1 MTRPMTLTRPA
12 PVRLPAPRGPR
23 LTRGPELAAA
33 VAAQLGLLALLR
45 PGHAGLAVGIG
56 YALASWALL
65 TAAFRRRRAL
75 GPADHVTL
83 ARVVLTGGVAALVA
97 GHLTGDGRAWP
108 LVAAASA
115 ALVLDGVDG
124 QVARRTGTVSRLGA
138 RFDMETDAALVLV
151 LSIEVASS
159 AGAWVLAIGA
169 MRYVFGAAAWA
180 APWLRA
186 DLPPSVARKA
196 VAVVQGVA
204 LVVAASGAVPHPGLL
219 AAAALALLVWSFGRD
234 VVWLAKRRHA
244 SRVGTPRI
252 PEPKDARAVQDAQ
265 VAKELPGPQEP
276 QATPGTRGRC
286 TDGARRARLLD
297 PIAR

>member
-1 MTRPMTLTRPA
+1 MALPRPA
-12 PVRLPAPRGPR
+12 PVRLPAPRRAR

-33 VAAQLGLLALLR
+33 VAAQLALLALLR
-45 PGHAGLAVGIG
+45 PGHAGLAVGVG

-65 TAAFRRRRAL
+65 AAAFRRRRAL

-97 GHLTGDGRAWP
+97 GHLTGDARVWP
-108 LVAAASA
+108 LVAVATA

-124 QVARRTGTVSRLGA
+124 KVARRTGTVSRLGA
-138 RFDMETDAALVLV
+138 RFDMETDAVLVLV
-151 LSIEVASS
+151 LSVEVARA
-159 AGAWVLAIGA
+159 AGWWVLAIGA
-169 MRYVFGAAAWA
+169 MRYAFGAAAWA

-204 LVVAASGAVPHPGLL
+204 LVLAASGAVPYPAVL

-244 SRVGTPRI
+244 HHSGAHGSGGSYGVTG
-252 PEPKDARAVQDAQ
+252 EKGEAH
-265 VAKELPGPQEP
+265 
-276 QATPGTRGRC
+276 GTRGRG
-286 TDGARRARLLD
+286 TDGARRERLLD
-297 PIAR
+297 PVAR

>member
-12 PVRLPAPRGPR
+12 LVRVPAPRRPR
-23 LTRGPELAAA
+23 PTRGPELAAA
-33 VAAQLGLLALLR
+33 VVAQLGLLALLR

-56 YALASWALL
+56 YALASWAVL

-97 GHLTGDGRAWP
+97 GHLTGDARAWP
-108 LVAAASA
+108 LVAVAAA

-124 QVARRTGTVSRLGA
+124 QVARRTRTVSRLGA
-138 RFDMETDAALVLV
+138 RFDMETDAVLV
-151 LSIEVASS
+151 LMLSVEVASS

-169 MRYVFGAAAWA
+169 MRYAFGAAAWA

-204 LVVAASGAVPHPGLL
+204 LVVAASGAVPHPGVL

-244 SRVGTPRI
+244 GRGEA
-252 PEPKDARAVQDAQ
+252 PEALEAQ
-265 VAKELPGPQEP
+265 EAQEP
-276 QATPGTRGRC
+276 RSVTVETQEAPGTRGRS

-297 PIAR
+297 PVAR